1 MDEDR
6 KISFYSDAAHNY
18 MVLECPPE
26 LKENYQYKMLAANQ
40 IRGLL
45 PCGSRTIDNH
55 DYLYYDITS
64 RQSLTDLYDQT
75 NDIKLTQQSAGHAS
89 STTTLNHYVN
99 GRHSSAVSTKVITD
113 LYKGKSCS
121 SSWYYRSNPT
131 SDLAWLFH

>member
-1 MDEDR
+1 MEVDR
-6 KISFYSDAAHNY
+6 KVKPEISYYSDAVHNY

-64 RQSLTDLYDQT
+64 RQSLTDLYAHRPVR
-75 NDIKLTQQSAGHAS
+75 S
-89 STTTLNHYVN
+89 
-99 GRHSSAVSTKVITD
+99 TD
-113 LYKGKSCS
+113 LQ
-121 SSWYYRSNPT
+121 
-131 SDLAWLFH
+131 